1 MSLFSDSPHIYF
13 GKKYVELHRQSVARS
28 TNQRFFYSGGQK
40 SEGCISHLNNINH
53 VVGNNYILLH
63 NICQKLGI
71 MNSLHKTPVELLPTR
86 SKDNVWLQYAKI
98 TQKVEKKTEEKVMKM
113 ADKETKNY
121 QDYLGKDILND
132 NSKDVSSKEGK
143 DTKKTFKRKDIAQH
157 NHYKNTKVCF
167 IHKVR
172 KHANAGFAK
181 K

>member
-71 MNSLHKTPVELLPTR
+71 KNNLHKTPVELLPTR
-86 SKDNVWLQYAKI
+86 YVPETDNGLKSLLQNSNSQLEEVKQKIDMMEKNLNSIEQKLSEFSLDKFQEKLQSLDMAKI
-98 TQKVEKKTEEKVMKM
+98 KQ
-113 ADKETKNY
+113 
-121 QDYLGKDILND
+121 ILEHVTSID
-132 NSKDVSSKEGK
+132 NKL
-143 DTKKTFKRKDIAQH
+143 
-157 NHYKNTKVCF
+157 
-167 IHKVR
+167 
-172 KHANAGFAK
+172 
-181 K
+181 